1 MTRGRPRLYVTDED
15 RADAKKKANA
25 RSYEKYDF
33 NFRSYLLRL
42 DYFI

>member
-1 MTRGRPRLYVTDED
+1 MYVADKD
-15 RADAKKKANA
+15 CADAKKKANA

-33 NFRSYLLRL
+33 NFCSYLLRL